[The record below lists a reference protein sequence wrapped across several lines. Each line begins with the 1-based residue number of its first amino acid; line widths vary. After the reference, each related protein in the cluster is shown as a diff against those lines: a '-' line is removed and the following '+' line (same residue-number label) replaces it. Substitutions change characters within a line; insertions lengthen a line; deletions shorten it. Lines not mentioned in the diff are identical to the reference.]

1 MTRILA
7 NLPEEYQN
15 IVKILEDELD
25 DDDNPLIIE
34 RIRDKLLVKWDQI
47 NEQSTIK
54 TSRED

>member
-1 MTRILA
+1 MQIDDSEIMTRILA

-34 RIRDKLLVKWDQI
+34 RIRDKLLVK
-47 NEQSTIK
+47 
-54 TSRED
+54 